1 LKMLER
7 LWRMNVIKYWINFRR
22 LEDQTA
28 ISVGFKSMEAGLQ
41 YKDELIQT
49 DAVINVTGSFEPTYS
64 NQILRS

>member
-1 LKMLER
+1 MLER